1 MGTPHRFAG
10 RRVAV
15 LMGGLSAE
23 REVSLATGA
32 GVLAALL
39 ERGWD
44 AVPIDWR
51 EGESVARLVEQ
62 SGAAAVWNAL
72 HGTWGED
79 GAVQGMCACLRLPCT
94 GSGILASALAM
105 DKVMSKRMFES
116 NGLPTP
122 RWRLLPHDGPAD
134 GSDAAA
140 LAGWALPCV
149 VKPAY
154 EGSSVGVSVV
164 DDRAALPAAIAA
176 ARRYHGPV
184 IVEDYIAGTEVFVGI
199 LNDRVL
205 GSVEV
210 RPATR
215 FYDYEAKYKRT
226 DTKYLLPPELP
237 ADVTLRCEALGL
249 AAYRALG
256 CTGHARPD
264 LRITARG
271 EPFVLEVNTLPG
283 MTKTSLLP
291 KIAKQAGMDY
301 GTLCEE
307 ILATASTTI

>member
-1 MGTPHRFAG
+1 MSTHRFAG

-15 LMGGLSAE
+15 VMGGLSAE
-23 REVSLATGA
+23 REVSLATGG

-44 AVPIDWR
+44 AVAIDWR
-51 EGESVARLVEQ
+51 EGTSLARLLEE

-79 GAVQGMCACLRLPCT
+79 GAVQGLCACLRLPCT

-105 DKVMSKRMFES
+105 DKVMSKRIFES
-116 NGLPTP
+116 NGRPTP

-134 GSDAAA
+134 GTDAADA
-140 LAGWALPCV
+140 LADWPVPCV
-149 VKPAY
+149 VKPAN

-164 DDRAALPAAIAA
+164 DDRAELGAALAA
-176 ARRYHGPV
+176 ARRFHGPV
-184 IVEDYIAGTEVFVGI
+184 IVEEYIAGTEVFVGI
-199 LNDRVL
+199 LNDAVL

-226 DTKYLLPPELP
+226 DTKYLVPPELP
-237 ADVTLRCEALGL
+237 ADVIARCESLAL

-264 LRITARG
+264 LRITAAG

-291 KIAKQAGMDY
+291 KIAKHVGMDY

-307 ILATASTTI
+307 ILATASTP